1 MEDLTN
7 RIKDLQS
14 AIEIKASRENIDY
27 KKARIQQIID
37 STRDRMIQPGF
48 YTVTETDHG
57 GMYDEERFSFELATK
72 KNLKEIA
79 LQLMEEKGYMS
90 PWNDLRIE
98 EYKPSVSLLLK

>member
-14 AIEIKASRENIDY
+14 AIEIKACREEIEY

-37 STRDRMIQPGF
+37 STWDRMIEP
-48 YTVTETDHG
+48 TETDHG
-57 GMYDEERFSFELATK
+57 GMYDIEQFSFELATK

-90 PWNDLRIE
+90 PWNDLRIQ

>member
-1 MEDLTN
+1 
-7 RIKDLQS
+7 
-14 AIEIKASRENIDY
+14 
-27 KKARIQQIID
+27 
-37 STRDRMIQPGF
+37 
-48 YTVTETDHG
+48 
-57 GMYDEERFSFELATK
+57 MYDYERFSFELATK

>member
-37 STRDRMIQPGF
+37 STQDRIP
-48 YTVTETDHG
+48 
-57 GMYDEERFSFELATK
+57 
-72 KNLKEIA
+72 
-79 LQLMEEKGYMS
+79 
-90 PWNDLRIE
+90 
-98 EYKPSVSLLLK
+98 